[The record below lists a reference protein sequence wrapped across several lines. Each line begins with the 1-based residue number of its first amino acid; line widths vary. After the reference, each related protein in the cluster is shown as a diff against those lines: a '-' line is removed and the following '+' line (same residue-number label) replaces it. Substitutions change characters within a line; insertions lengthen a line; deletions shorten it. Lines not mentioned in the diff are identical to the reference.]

1 VIRSNMLGEKNWTD
15 AISKKAWWDS
25 DKKQVF
31 WSVLAMGKL
40 DN

>member
-1 VIRSNMLGEKNWTD
+1 MLGEKNWTD